1 MLTAGLDLIPRPGRK
16 LRLGSTLAATQSLAL
31 AEFAAAQNRPVLVI
45 TDNTASAYRMEQEL
59 HFFDPQLP
67 VHLLPDWETLPYD
80 VFSPHQDIIS
90 ERLRCLAELPLMR
103 QGVLVVPITTLLH
116 RLPPREYLQGHSLQL
131 KKGQSLDLK
140 AMRDTL
146 EKSGYR
152 HVDTVYE
159 HGEYTIRGALLDL
172 FPMGSRKPYRID
184 LFDDEI
190 DTLRSFDP
198 ETQRSEDQ
206 FESINLLPGR
216 EYPLD
221 EAGIR
226 GFKDRW
232 HARFDVD
239 HRQCPLYQDISDG
252 IASAGIEYYLPLF
265 FDHCA
270 NLFDYLPEDSAVVT
284 VPGLEAAAE
293 HFWRDANQRFEQRSV
308 DKQRPILPPAS
319 IFLAVEE
326 LFGLIKP
333 LPQLVL
339 HPEAPPE
346 AAGNSNLPTAPPPAL
361 QIDAHSD
368 DPTAALREF
377 ASQRRVLLCA
387 ESAGRREALID
398 LLTSHRMK
406 PG

>member
-293 HFWRDANQRFEQRSV
+293 HF
-308 DKQRPILPPAS
+308 
-319 IFLAVEE
+319 
-326 LFGLIKP
+326 
-333 LPQLVL
+333 
-339 HPEAPPE
+339 
-346 AAGNSNLPTAPPPAL
+346 
-361 QIDAHSD
+361 
-368 DPTAALREF
+368 
-377 ASQRRVLLCA
+377 
-387 ESAGRREALID
+387 
-398 LLTSHRMK
+398 
-406 PG
+406 